1 MDDFFNYDN
10 LLKEYELVIIG
21 AGPAGLT
28 AGIYAG
34 RDNIKTLIIE
44 KNYPGGQVAITHFI
58 ENYPGFPEGI
68 NGSELG
74 ELMTKQALR
83 FNVQIKYGNFKKI
96 EILDNY
102 KNIYLDNNMI
112 IKSKA
117 LIVALGATPKRL
129 NVPGEDKFIGRGV
142 SFCAT
147 CDGAFYKN
155 KVVAVVGGGDS
166 AIQEGIY
173 LTRFASKVYI
183 IHRRDSLRASK
194 GLQNGAFN
202 NSKIE
207 FLWNS
212 EVKKINGET
221 KVNSLTVFDKSKNV
235 EYNIDVDGVFI
246 YIGWLADT
254 EAFKGLL
261 EMDELGFIKTDESTK
276 TNIDG
281 IYAAGDIRS
290 KEFRQIVTAT
300 ADGAIAAK
308 MAEHYID
315 DFSSKE
321 LKIWKNI

>member
-321 LKIWKNI
+321 LKI

>member
-1 MDDFFNYDN
+1 MDDFFNYEN
-10 LLKEYELVIIG
+10 LQKEYELVIIG

-58 ENYPGFPEGI
+58 ENYPGFCEGI
-68 NGSELG
+68 KGTELA
-74 ELMTKQALR
+74 ELMAKQALR
-83 FNVQIKYGNFKKI
+83 FNVQIKYGILKKI
-96 EILDNY
+96 EIIDNY
-102 KNIYLDNNMI
+102 KHIYLDNNI
-112 IKSKA
+112 TIKSKA
-117 LIVALGATPKRL
+117 LIVALGASPKHL
-129 NVPGEDKFIGRGV
+129 DVPGENKFIGRGV

-212 EVKKINGET
+212 VVKKINGEA
-221 KVNSLTVFDKSKNV
+221 KVTSLTVFDKDKNV
-235 EYNIDVDGVFI
+235 EYNINVDGLFI

-254 EAFKGLL
+254 EAFMCLL
-261 EMDELGFIKTDESTK
+261 EMDELGFIKADESTK

-281 IYAAGDIRS
+281 IYVAGDIRS

-321 LKIWKNI
+321 LKI